1 MYKRGTFTGKLISLE
16 RFYSRHISF
25 LFEESEK
32 ETQYSLR
39 SARRSGQEK
48 NWELEQLF
56 N

>member
-32 ETQYSLR
+32 RNSIFI
-39 SARRSGQEK
+39 EK
-48 NWELEQLF
+48 REEKWTGKKLGA
-56 N
+56 